1 MGLIDTKVEDSRKK
15 SCLIVMMKFKDK
27 LNQWRTGTAVG
38 AKTKNVSYVFKSVD
52 DVMAEGQFRKEDRAR
67 GEGVKVIDMTGREQR
82 VLEGL

>member
-38 AKTKNVSYVFKSVD
+38 AKTKNVSYVYKSVD